1 MPLSNLVFCNCVYLL
16 LPYPNY
22 LNLASISSVCYTYIR
37 AGPVLQPVKHPL
49 TRRSTQ
55 HKQLSTSPSY
65 LTHLYIHNG
74 SCERPILLETLLNSS
89 PHGRRSQS
97 CRPRNTNHTCPVCP
111 LPSLAS
117 KLQLTPPRTSWLSR
131 ERRKRKR
138 SIIYGF
144 IIFFAVV
151 FAVAASVIVWWLAK
165 NNWLQPGPDETP

>member
-1 MPLSNLVFCNCVYLL
+1 MALVRDPFFWKRFSTAVHMDEEAKAVDQGTQTTPA
-16 LPYPNY
+16 PY
-22 LNLASISSVCYTYIR
+22 V
-37 AGPVLQPVKHPL
+37 
-49 TRRSTQ
+49 
-55 HKQLSTSPSY
+55 
-65 LTHLYIHNG
+65 
-74 SCERPILLETLLNSS
+74 
-89 PHGRRSQS
+89 
-97 CRPRNTNHTCPVCP
+97 P